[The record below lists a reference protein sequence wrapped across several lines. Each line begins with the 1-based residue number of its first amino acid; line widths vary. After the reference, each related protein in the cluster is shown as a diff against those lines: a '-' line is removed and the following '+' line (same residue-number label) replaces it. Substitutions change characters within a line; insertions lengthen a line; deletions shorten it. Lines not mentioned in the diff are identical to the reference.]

1 MKLVDLAGL
10 AVEASVGAPVVVLR
24 EHDEPH
30 RLLPVIVGGVEA
42 AAIAVA
48 VTGEEPPRPLTHDL
62 LALVVESLDGHLEAA
77 EVTALTEGSF
87 VARLRLRGPTGE
99 RWLDSRPSDAIALA
113 LRLGAPVFVSEAV
126 LDEAGTLPVIEIEQ
140 PEIDASD
147 IDEAVESFRS
157 FLDEVD
163 ASQFDIDALDDDER
177 DESEDDAGEDDALD
191 DDESDDEASPD
202 EASPDS

>member
-87 VARLRLRGPTGE
+87 VARLRLRGPAGE

-163 ASQFDIDALDDDER
+163 PAQFDIDALDDERDER
-177 DESEDDAGEDDALD
+177 DDVAGEDDALD